1 MKVAQSRQRCYHDKT
16 RKDLE
21 FKEGD
26 HVFLKVIPWTRVSKA
41 LKSHKFSS
49 SFIGPYQ
56 ILKRV
61 GEVSNQT
68 ALPPILVNLYDVF
81 QVSELQKYS
90 FNPSVVLRNQRIE
103 ERKCKGKFKAETS
116 PNVIPFVV
124 VGEYDSRRVNESLGS
139 STSSLAKQIVRFIKQ
154 ECQNLRLDLDIMSL
168 HYENE
173 HEDLDM

>member
-81 QVSELQKYS
+81 QVFKLQKYS
-90 FNPSVVLRNQRIE
+90 FNPSVVLR
-103 ERKCKGKFKAETS
+103 S
-116 PNVIPFVV
+116 
-124 VGEYDSRRVNESLGS
+124 EYDSRRMNESLGS
-139 STSSLAKQIVRFIKQ
+139 STGSLAS
-154 ECQNLRLDLDIMSL
+154 ELDMDIMSL

-173 HEDLDM
+173 HED